1 MSVTE
6 LSVVKLSSERKSKL
20 RQRAEAAEKQVA
32 DLQKVLDRMDRG
44 EFPVPI
50 SGAGESASAPGTPV
64 RQVPVTPIRNGTP
77 GNDILTSGMMGLSP
91 TVAIASRVQKGGKTF
106 TEVYADYVKL
116 QEEYAKKATE
126 YEHMDRT
133 LTAVL
138 AQIEERVSYLQSQ
151 FISSVYLTSH
161 RHLSLLNNVKNTSV
175 FKLKPLSWLTNSRKP
190 LIHATPSRSHP
201 ATPSRNSLRLLAR
214 TKSSTNN

>member
-1 MSVTE
+1 MMEEREAQAKSIVDNIE
-6 LSVVKLSSERKSKL
+6 KEWADVGDRAERREVVLREEIEAE

-116 QEEYAKKATE
+116 Q
-126 YEHMDRT
+126 
-133 LTAVL
+133 
-138 AQIEERVSYLQSQ
+138 
-151 FISSVYLTSH
+151 
-161 RHLSLLNNVKNTSV
+161 
-175 FKLKPLSWLTNSRKP
+175 
-190 LIHATPSRSHP
+190 
-201 ATPSRNSLRLLAR
+201 
-214 TKSSTNN
+214 